1 VENLKKW
8 IKLTAAVLFLIMGG
22 AGCMSSESKVVDHL
36 EKVYAE
42 EFEVESTKEGSDIF
56 PEMYGKDK
64 VIAHP
69 EGKPELVFIAGES
82 RNEAGVF
89 YDTYVLSKWSKELD
103 AKYSDQIKSDF
114 GQEVEYKTLLL
125 AQGDKYDPSMID
137 IPFSQYVTENKEV
150 DVTVKIAIKTDGEP
164 DISKYAEPVYNLLE
178 TLKKENTKFYGVSVG
193 FVDESEDI
201 SDYIRTSNINN
212 IPWSNLKANV
222 YGTIMV
228 DNLTGINS
236 PDEIAQHYDKSEG

>member
-1 VENLKKW
+1 
-8 IKLTAAVLFLIMGG
+8 
-22 AGCMSSESKVVDHL
+22 MSSEGKVVNHL

-42 EFEVESTKEGSDIF
+42 EFEIESTKEGSDIF
-56 PEMYGKDK
+56 PEMYGKNK

-69 EGKPELVFIAGES
+69 EGKPGLVFIAGES
-82 RNEAGVF
+82 RDEAGVF
-89 YDTYVLSKWSKELD
+89 YDTYVLSKWSKQLD
-103 AKYSDQIKSDF
+103 AKYSGQIKSDF

-125 AQGDKYDPSMID
+125 AQGDKYDPSMIG

-150 DVTVKIAIKTDGEP
+150 DVTVKIAIKTAGEP
-164 DISKYAEPVYNLLE
+164 DISQYAEPIYNLLE
-178 TLKKENTKFYGVSVG
+178 TLKKENTKFYGVSIG
-193 FVDESEDI
+193 FVDESENI

-212 IPWSNLKANV
+212 IPWSNLKAKV

-236 PDEIAQHYDKSEG
+236 PDEIAQHFEKSEG